1 MRFKI
6 PAKPFLS
13 SSRKNR
19 KKCFIETKN
28 TIRLHAAVLG
38 GKFTAHA
45 YMHGNISWMDAYF
58 LGNTTNVF
66 YNLDIETTQHH
77 YKEMVWDQAWDE
89 SCKLVPFNKSWL
101 DGFSKTDK
109 IEGECSTVFSSRVYP
124 EFGDLDRYSWMLSQ
138 LPRIANSKQI
148 TVREKWSL
156 HHDYAHG
163 IGLHA
168 CIDVP
173 FISIDALNRFI
184 DRFLEMECDYTN
196 PNLLSYS
203 FDDIKNWGIDSN
215 PIIDPLEWADAELET
230 PS

>member
-6 PAKPFLS
+6 PTKPFLS
-13 SSRKNR
+13 TSRKNR

-45 YMHGNISWMDAYF
+45 YMHDNTSWMDAYF

-89 SCKLVPFNKSWL
+89 SCKLVPFNESWL
-101 DGFSKTDK
+101 DGFSKIDK
-109 IEGECSTVFSSRVYP
+109 IEGEHSTVFSSRVYP
-124 EFGDLDRYSWMLSQ
+124 EFGDLNRYSWMLSQ

-148 TVREKWSL
+148 TVCEKWSL
-156 HHDYAHG
+156 HHDYAYG

-173 FISIDALNRFI
+173 YITIDALNRFI
-184 DRFLEMECDYTN
+184 DRFLETECDYTN
-196 PNLLSYS
+196 PNLLSYC
-203 FDDIKNWGIDSN
+203 FDEIKNWGIDTN
-215 PIIDPLEWADAELET
+215 PIIDALDWAGTALET
-230 PS
+230 ST